1 MSRLLSFGFILF
13 SFFFLVGQNSF
24 AQTPA
29 STQNTYAAPT
39 INTNS
44 FNSYGPELE
53 PGLAPNLSVLT
64 QGIMLET
71 LAAVSCQLAGID
83 PLAADGKCLYV
94 DSKTRKLTKAENVGG
109 GAITFVSHAIG
120 GTFNIPVSSSQ
131 YAYALKDQ
139 FGISKSAYAQETGYG
154 FRSLGPILQVWKA
167 FRNLVF
173 LFFVLIFSAIGIG
186 IMFRFKMDARTVMTI
201 QNQIP
206 KLTIGLVL
214 ITFSYAIAGFLIDM
228 MYVVVYLF
236 INVGSNVYST
246 SGLGS
251 LSAPSLNSTPFGF
264 VNSLYSSFEIP
275 IVGFNTG
282 IIGVAGGAS
291 GSVGNIITGLF
302 DGFLDSVLG
311 SAFKLLISP
320 MGVALLPVKAV
331 CSMASAIPHLS
342 SLPLLGVIDKIPV
355 IGSIPLIGGGGPEC
369 GLPDAVANIGQSI
382 IKGIVSL
389 LAFIVI
395 LVAILVSLFRLWFA
409 LIKAYLFI
417 LLDIVF
423 APFWIA
429 AGLLPGGGL
438 GFGAWFRDVLA
449 NLAVFPVV
457 IGILI
462 IGRIFIDAF
471 GNTKGDYFVPPL
483 IGNPGDPSEI
493 GTLIGLGMILLTPQ
507 LIDTVKGM
515 LKTKSPNFPS
525 IATAIGAG
533 RAGEGALRGGLT
545 KKFWHRN
552 HTTGELEGPV
562 GEWAQGHGNK
572 MLRFA
577 LGVKHWNRP
586 PAPREVAA
594 RQAQDIQRAN
604 TTKTKTV
611 AAIPH
616 NRVIDPDGMYGE
628 RTDEHGNPINGSP
641 GDTPATPEEPSPDGD
656 SPSGGSGGM
665 MRTAAGYYTGATPAK
680 AGVAAIK
687 SGIGKLRNRSGGSGG
702 STTT

>member
-1 MSRLLSFGFILF
+1 MGILLYMSRLLSFGLVLL
-13 SFFFLVGQNSF
+13 SFFFLLGQDSF
-24 AQTPA
+24 AQTSTPTQSTYTAPA
-29 STQNTYAAPT
+29 V
-39 INTNS
+39 NTNS

-53 PGLAPNLSVLT
+53 QGLTPNLSVLT

-120 GTFNIPVSSSQ
+120 GTFNMPVSSSQ
-131 YAYALKDQ
+131 YVYALREQ

-154 FRSLGPILQVWKA
+154 FKSLGPILQVWKA

-173 LFFVLIFSAIGIG
+173 LFFVLIFSAVGIG

-228 MYVVVYLF
+228 MYVVVYLI
-236 INVGSNVYST
+236 INIGSNVYST

-251 LSAPSLNSTPFGF
+251 LNAPSLNSTPFGF

-331 CSMASAIPHLS
+331 CSMADAVPHLS

-355 IGSIPLIGGGGPEC
+355 IGSVPFLGGGGPEC

-457 IGILI
+457 IAILI

-515 LKTKSPNFPS
+515 LKTKTPNFPS

-552 HTTGELEGPV
+552 HTTGELEGPI

-572 MLRFA
+572 AFRFA
-577 LGVKHWNRP
+577 LGVRNWNKKP
-586 PAPREVAA
+586 EPRETAA
-594 RQAQDIQRAN
+594 LQAQNTKRAN
-604 TTKTKTV
+604 TTTTKTV
-611 AAIPH
+611 AATPH
-616 NRVIDPDGMYGE
+616 NRVIDTEGMYGE
-628 RTDEHGNPINGSP
+628 RTDELGNPIDGSS
-641 GDTPATPEEPSPDGD
+641 GDTPTPPENPSPDGE
-656 SPSGGSGGM
+656 SPSGG
-665 MRTAAGYYTGATPAK
+665 T
-680 AGVAAIK
+680 VE
-687 SGIGKLRNRSGGSGG
+687 
-702 STTT
+702 